1 MGISISEDQK
11 LWLLIGAQLF
21 LLFFM
26 LYMVSLGD
34 TKSAVITM
42 FIGYPLLS
50 GWIDSYYRPVMMRS
64 RVAVYPV
71 FMIIG
76 IFAVSRSWDLL
87 VLFLVWCSLHSR

>member
-1 MGISISEDQK
+1 
-11 LWLLIGAQLF
+11 
-21 LLFFM
+21 M

-34 TKSAVITM
+34 IKSAVITM

-50 GWIDSYYRPVMMRS
+50 GWIDSYYRPVMMRR

-76 IFAVSRSWDLL
+76 IFAGGVPFMGFVGFILGL
-87 VLFLVWCSLHSR
+87 VLIALAVTGYNIYSEQMGMPIRDHELL